1 MVRVRRCVSKPILD
15 RWMECARAEMAR
27 ANMNDIR
34 CPCRDCRLRILIR
47 HDCGLLE
54 AHLIRRGFMDGYTR
68 WMQDDEDDDDVNDA
82 AANGADEDEDPR
94 HEHDQDEDQGAGHQ
108 HDQDQGAGR
117 EHDEAEGSGHERHD
131 EAEGEGNDSSWLRD
145 PHVQE
150 LLLKETSNAKAAA
163 REKARLEQMEKDA
176 VTPLYEGCN
185 EEDTRLTVTLM
196 ALEMKAKHKMTDE
209 CFDDMMEFWHD
220 RLSKT
225 RNTCPTSTAEAMKSV
240 CPLNLPYVKYHVCIH
255 DCVIYWAR
263 TRRKPH
269 VRCARLL
276 DTRDGPRKLLDKWYG
291 TFL

>member
-1 MVRVRRCVSKPILD
+1 MIVLCDSLLLCGDFNLRCQCIAGMFDSFPFRRILALGGCPLFRRGHAEFFRGLTSILSNYSLALCAAKATMVRVRRCVSKPILD

-54 AHLIRRGFMDGYTR
+54 AHQIRRGFMDGYTR

-82 AANGADEDEDPR
+82 AANGADEDEDAR

-117 EHDEAEGSGHERHD
+117 EHDEAEGSGHEHDEAEGSGHERHD

-185 EEDTRLTVTLM
+185 DEDTRLTITLR
-196 ALEMKAKHKMTDE
+196 ALEMKAKTK
-209 CFDDMMEFWHD
+209 
-220 RLSKT
+220 
-225 RNTCPTSTAEAMKSV
+225 
-240 CPLNLPYVKYHVCIH
+240 
-255 DCVIYWAR
+255 
-263 TRRKPH
+263 
-269 VRCARLL
+269 
-276 DTRDGPRKLLDKWYG
+276 
-291 TFL
+291 